1 MFAPAQ
7 KNSLTDGT
15 KGRQITS
22 NVSNLPQITHSAKE
36 TRQQKEPWGRLGDWG
51 GEFCEQSLNKGGGVH
66 KIGG

>member
-1 MFAPAQ
+1 MVPRGDMCT
-7 KNSLTDGT
+7 SLISLS
-15 KGRQITS
+15 KIT
-22 NVSNLPQITHSAKE
+22 SNLPQITHSAKE